1 MQKLTRE
8 EWETHISIDAIEEA
22 AIVDTSI
29 PKDITKLKK
38 CGWEVIQENKYP
50 DGTICNVIFKAPR
63 KAITIRDITRL
74 EPSEERSRRSSEI
87 AKKFLKSSS
96 ASRKKE

>member
-8 EWETHISIDAIEEA
+8 EWETHISIDAIEET

-38 CGWEVIQENKYP
+38 CGWEVVKENKYP
-50 DGTICNVIFKAPR
+50 DGSICNVIFKAPKR
-63 KAITIRDITRL
+63 AISFRNISKL
-74 EPSEERSRRSSEI
+74 EPSQQKSRASSEN
-87 AKKFLKSSS
+87 AKKFLNSPTRRS
-96 ASRKKE
+96 EN

>member
-8 EWETHISIDAIEEA
+8 EWETHISIDAIEEFV
-22 AIVDTSI
+22 IVDTSI

-38 CGWEVIQENKYP
+38 CGWEVLQENKYP

-63 KAITIRDITRL
+63 KAITIRDIKTL
-74 EPSEERSRRSSEI
+74 ERSEAQKQQTLRI
-87 AKKFLKSSS
+87 AKK
-96 ASRKKE
+96 ASKNINGGAKI

>member
-8 EWETHISIDAIEEA
+8 EWEPHISIDAIEET

-38 CGWEVIQENKYP
+38 CGWEVLQENKYP
-50 DGTICNVIFKAPR
+50 DGSICNVIFKAPR
-63 KAITIRDITRL
+63 RAISFRNISKLKR
-74 EPSEERSRRSSEI
+74 SEAQKQQTLRM
-87 AKKFLKSSS
+87 AKKASKSFNGET
-96 ASRKKE
+96 KN

>member
-8 EWETHISIDAIEEA
+8 EQETHISIDVIEEI

-38 CGWEVIQENKYP
+38 CGWEVLQENKYP

-63 KAITIRDITRL
+63 KAISFRNISKL
-74 EPSEERSRRSSEI
+74 EPSQERSRTSREI
-87 AKKFLKSSS
+87 AKKFFNSSTRRS
-96 ASRKKE
+96 EN

>member
-8 EWETHISIDAIEEA
+8 EWETHISIDAIEET

-38 CGWEVIQENKYP
+38 CGWEVLQENKYP
-50 DGTICNVIFKAPR
+50 DGSICNVIFKAPR
-63 KAITIRDITRL
+63 KAIIFRDISKL
-74 EPSEERSRRSSEI
+74 EWSEERKREQAERC
-87 AKKFLKSSS
+87 KKNIFG
-96 ASRKKE
+96 

>member
-8 EWETHISIDAIEEA
+8 EWETHISIDAIEET

-38 CGWEVIQENKYP
+38 CGWEVLQENKYP
-50 DGTICNVIFKAPR
+50 DGSICNVIFKAPR
-63 KAITIRDITRL
+63 RAISKLKR
-74 EPSEERSRRSSEI
+74 SEAQKQQTLRM
-87 AKKFLKSSS
+87 AKKASKSFNGET
-96 ASRKKE
+96 KN

>member
-8 EWETHISIDAIEEA
+8 EQETHISIDVIEEI

-38 CGWEVIQENKYP
+38 CGWEVLQENKYLQRN
-50 DGTICNVIFKAPR
+50 I
-63 KAITIRDITRL
+63 
-74 EPSEERSRRSSEI
+74 
-87 AKKFLKSSS
+87 
-96 ASRKKE
+96 